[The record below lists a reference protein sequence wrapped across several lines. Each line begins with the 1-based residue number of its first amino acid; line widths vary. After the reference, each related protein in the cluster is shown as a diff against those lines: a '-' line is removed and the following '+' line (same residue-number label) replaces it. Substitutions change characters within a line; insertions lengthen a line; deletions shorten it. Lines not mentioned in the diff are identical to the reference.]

1 MIYIDDRLDLFDLD
15 AALPLLSEE
24 RRMKV
29 MRYRGELNRKCSA
42 AAYVLL
48 RRALKEEYGI
58 EEKPIFTLGE
68 HGKPYIVG
76 HEDIHFN
83 LSHCRE
89 AVACV
94 IDRQS
99 VGIDIETVGRY
110 KENVARHTMNDAE
123 MEEILSAEHPEM
135 AFTRLW
141 TRKEAMVKLTGEG
154 LHNDMKNILDGSA
167 DIETVV
173 STDGRYVYSVARRR
187 NGGTD

>member
-1 MIYIDDRLDLFDLD
+1 MIYIDDRIDLFDLD

-48 RRALKEEYGI
+48 RRALNEEYGI
-58 EEKPIFTLGE
+58 EEKPIFAIGE
-68 HGKPYIVG
+68 HGKPHIVG

-89 AVACV
+89 AVACAV
-94 IDRQS
+94 ADEPI
-99 VGIDIETVGRY
+99 GIDIESVHRY
-110 KENVARHTMNDAE
+110 NEQLARYTMNDSE
-123 MEEILSAEHPEM
+123 MEEILSSERPDI

-141 TRKEAMVKLTGEG
+141 TRKEAVLKLTGEG
-154 LHNDMKNILDGSA
+154 LRTNMKDVLSGRE
-167 DIETVV
+167 DITTTV
-173 STDGRYVYSVARRR
+173 SPDERYVYSVAKDKL
-187 NGGTD
+187 TD